1 MPSSAA
7 RLVPLP
13 NSTTHRRQAAP
24 PPPARGRGAPD
35 ASGPVGHGNYQ
46 VKPGDC
52 MESIA
57 YEHGFLAQTLW
68 QLPENADLKRTRNPN
83 VLLPGDRVTIPAP
96 RPREETCA
104 TGQRHRFVLRGASI
118 QFRLRFLDDQQQ
130 PRSGVAYTLVI
141 DGDTTTGT
149 LDAQGSL
156 TASIR
161 PNASKGSI
169 QLQTAPDP
177 ETYPLRFGHL
187 DPDSCV
193 SGAQNRLSNL
203 GFSSASADESQA
215 DLAGALLRFQTARGL
230 SPTGQLDAPTRQ
242 ALAQDHLS

>member
-7 RLVPLP
+7 RLVSIPDL
-13 NSTTHRRQAAP
+13 THRRQPAP
-24 PPPARGRGAPD
+24 PLPARGRSAPD

-57 YEHGFLAQTLW
+57 FAHGFLAQTLW

-96 RPREETCA
+96 RPREEACA
-104 TGQRHRFVLRGASI
+104 TEKRHRFVLRGAST

-141 DGDTTTGT
+141 DGNTTTGT

-161 PNASKGSI
+161 PNASKGSV
-169 QLQTAPDP
+169 QLQTAPEP

-187 DPDSCV
+187 DPDSSV
-193 SGAQNRLSNL
+193 TGAQNRLSNL
-203 GFSSASADESQA
+203 GFLSASAGDSEGDLQA
-215 DLAGALLRFQTARGL
+215 ALLRFQTARAL
-230 SPTGQLDAPTRQ
+230 SPTGQLDAATRQ